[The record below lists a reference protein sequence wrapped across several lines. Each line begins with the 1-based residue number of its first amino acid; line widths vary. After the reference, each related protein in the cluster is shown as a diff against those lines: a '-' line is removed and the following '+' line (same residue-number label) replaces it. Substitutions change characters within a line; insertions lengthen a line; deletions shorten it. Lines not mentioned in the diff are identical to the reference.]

1 MAGQAGPKKKKC
13 SKKVHR
19 DNKTRH
25 YVKDVD
31 QIHEE
36 LAQETADPARK
47 RKRPIDPDLPGLG
60 QYYCAET
67 DRHFVSQDALDA
79 HKRTKSFK
87 KRSRELEKTPY
98 SHLEANF
105 AAGRGAPDKGYG

>member
-1 MAGQAGPKKKKC
+1 MGGQAGPKKKKC
-13 SKKVHR
+13 SRKVHR

-36 LAQETADPARK
+36 LAQETAEPARK

-60 QYYCAET
+60 QFYSAET
-67 DRHFVSQDALDA
+67 DRHFISQEALDA
-79 HKRTKSFK
+79 HKRTKPYK
-87 KRSRELEKTPY
+87 KRAKELLKTPY
-98 SHLEANF
+98 GHLEADF
-105 AAGRGAPDKGYG
+105 AAGKGAPDKGYG